1 MNARRFGK
9 ILLSDLGILILL
21 AISRIVLHALTN
33 QTYGFHRDELATL
46 DDARHLAWGYVAYP
60 PLTPFFGRIGL
71 ILFGPSLVG
80 VRILS
85 SLAQGA
91 ALVLTGLMARELGGK
106 RWAVILSGV
115 AVWIAPISFVQGAL
129 FQYVSF
135 DYLWWVLAAY
145 FMIRL
150 LKSDDPRWWL
160 GIGAVIGLGMMTK
173 YTMGFFVMG
182 VVAGVLLTPARTYLK
197 SRWLWGGVGLAL
209 LVFLPNLLWQIQH
222 HFISLQQLS
231 SIHAHDVLIGRADN
245 FLLDQIML
253 GANPFTLPL
262 WLAGLYLYLFMRSGR
277 SYRALGWMYLVP
289 LALFMLARGRGYYMA
304 PAYPM
309 LLAAGVVALEGWL
322 VQRRQW
328 LSTLWKGVLATSL
341 VVGAA
346 LIIAI
351 ALPAAPLN
359 SAWWDFA
366 SSANPDVKEK
376 IGWPE
381 LTDIVAQIYD
391 ALPEQE
397 KAQTGIFTNNYGEAG
412 AINMYGPDLG
422 LPMALSGVNSYWL
435 RGYGE
440 NPPQTLIVVGYYR
453 EDIGPYFESCTLAG
467 EITNRY
473 GVENE
478 ESKVPDIF
486 ICRGL
491 RESWE
496 DFWQHIHHFG

>member
-1 MNARRFGK
+1 
-9 ILLSDLGILILL
+9 
-21 AISRIVLHALTN
+21 
-33 QTYGFHRDELATL
+33 
-46 DDARHLAWGYVAYP
+46 
-60 PLTPFFGRIGL
+60 
-71 ILFGPSLVG
+71 
-80 VRILS
+80 
-85 SLAQGA
+85 
-91 ALVLTGLMARELGGK
+91 
-106 RWAVILSGV
+106 
-115 AVWIAPISFVQGAL
+115 
-129 FQYVSF
+129 
-135 DYLWWVLAAY
+135 
-145 FMIRL
+145 
-150 LKSDDPRWWL
+150 
-160 GIGAVIGLGMMTK
+160 
-173 YTMGFFVMG
+173 
-182 VVAGVLLTPARTYLK
+182 
-197 SRWLWGGVGLAL
+197 
-209 LVFLPNLLWQIQH
+209 
-222 HFISLQQLS
+222 
-231 SIHAHDVLIGRADN
+231 
-245 FLLDQIML
+245 
-253 GANPFTLPL
+253 
-262 WLAGLYLYLFMRSGR
+262 
-277 SYRALGWMYLVP
+277 
-289 LALFMLARGRGYYMA
+289 
-304 PAYPM
+304 
-309 LLAAGVVALEGWL
+309 

-328 LSTLWKGVLATSL
+328 LSTLWIGVLATSL